1 MKDAGL
7 NPWLDKEEILP
18 GQIWENQIED
28 AISKSRYFIPLFSKT
43 SVEKIGYVQSEFKF
57 ALDVLKK
64 YSPNKIFYIPVRLD
78 DCEIPYREL
87 KSIHRAD
94 LFPIDDDNVW
104 KDGVKQILRAIG
116 VVISESDK
124 VKPPPKLSPPFRG
137 EKKIFV
143 DREDYIHNKIK
154 EYLKPSSRISIIG
167 PGGSGKS
174 QLAFKAVHEYE
185 KEGIFDLV
193 ILIYLD
199 AGMITFDQFLLR
211 IADKLGIPQSQ
222 FEKYDVDGRKN
233 TITNALSD
241 KNNPLTL
248 VDNFETIL
256 YAIPSSVT
264 DYDKEYNGS
273 TDIVSSLPSAGH
285 NAIQIK
291 DYLNNNIPDN
301 TSIVVTSRERYNLD
315 RETRID
321 LEGLREDDSNNLFSE
336 LAVDEQLKELS
347 AQQQA
352 RQIINDMIKKT
363 GGHPLS
369 IEILAKNIRSIEEVE
384 EVSEILGSQV
394 NRNEPVKRLR
404 SLEESLKFTLT
415 TSMNCSLV

>member
-1 MKDAGL
+1 MV
-7 NPWLDKEEILP
+7 PP
-18 GQIWENQIED
+18 MM
-28 AISKSRYFIPLFSKT
+28 IPPA
-43 SVEKIGYVQSEFKF
+43 Q
-57 ALDVLKK
+57 
-64 YSPNKIFYIPVRLD
+64 
-78 DCEIPYREL
+78 
-87 KSIHRAD
+87 
-94 LFPIDDDNVW
+94 
-104 KDGVKQILRAIG
+104 
-116 VVISESDK
+116 
-124 VKPPPKLSPPFRG
+124 
-137 EKKIFV
+137 IFV

-185 KEGIFDLV
+185 KERIFDLV
-193 ILIYLD
+193 IPIYLD

-241 KNNPLTL
+241 KNNPLIL

-321 LEGLREDDSNNLFSE
+321 LEPIPKMADKHI
-336 LAVDEQLKELS
+336 A
-347 AQQQA
+347 
-352 RQIINDMIKKT
+352 
-363 GGHPLS
+363 
-369 IEILAKNIRSIEEVE
+369 
-384 EVSEILGSQV
+384 
-394 NRNEPVKRLR
+394 
-404 SLEESLKFTLT
+404 
-415 TSMNCSLV
+415 